1 MRLAIKTKFSV
12 FLLIITFSSISF
24 AEAIDPPYTI
34 ERAIYTI
41 KINADKS
48 SEETVELTTL
58 LNTQVAVTTLAE
70 DQITF
75 KPSKES
81 VKVLD
86 AYTILPNGQH
96 IAVDKKKIRIKDQG
110 NEGRFQEFSD
120 KKVMVIVYPNI
131 EVGSKTYY
139 KLVKKKHQQTFKN
152 QYEKLFSYDPS
163 QAIKYVEY
171 NIEYAKNL
179 KLFVDATGLVGGKIS
194 DGKNG
199 QIRYQFTYSHPSA
212 FSNEPNQI
220 DYRDY
225 EPHLHVSSYQDPLA
239 FGRTYQKISQLK
251 TLITPEVKA
260 LAEKITV
267 GITDDY
273 QQAKALYNWVS
284 KEIRYMADLFDD
296 ADNKPHETNFIINN
310 RYGDCKDH
318 NNLLIALLTAKNIQA
333 SSALINAGDN
343 YKLTK
348 LGSHSPFDHVI
359 TYLPKWDIYLDSTI
373 GIAPFG
379 SLSINEL
386 DKPTLLT
393 GMDKIGQTKKANVA
407 DEQVVNDVIMTIQ
420 ADGSIVGTS
429 ETRFGGSKEIT
440 ARSEYMDYEGENK
453 QLLVKNHFAQFG
465 ESGTGT
471 YTPTDVYDLNTP
483 FKVTGNFTLDPVSN
497 IPGNGAIVIPVGL
510 AESVLKN
517 RGDVRPEENIHFPY
531 SCHSFYGEENTAIT
545 FPSNV
550 KVTKIPEPVLF
561 NEKGINYQASYQLQ
575 GNTVTVKRSFTNE
588 RSSTV
593 CNANDL
599 ENWKVFHKVLK
610 RDLISQI
617 VYDNN

>member
-1 MRLAIKTKFSV
+1 MRLATKTKTSV
-12 FLLIITFSSISF
+12 FLLTITFSSMIF

-34 ERAIYTI
+34 ERSIYTI

-48 SEETVELTTL
+48 SEETEELTTR
-58 LNTQVAVTTLAE
+58 LNTQVAVTTMAE

-75 KPSKES
+75 KSSKQS
-81 VKVLD
+81 VKVLE
-86 AYTILPNGQH
+86 AYTILPNGRH
-96 IAVDKKKIRIKDQG
+96 IAVDKKNIHIKDQE
-110 NEGRFQEFSD
+110 NDSRFQQFSD

-139 KLVKKKHQQTFKN
+139 KVVKKKHQQTFKN
-152 QYEKLFSYDPS
+152 QYEKFLAYDPS
-163 QAIKYVEY
+163 QAVKYVEY

-179 KLFVDATGLVGGKIS
+179 KLFVDALNLKGGRIS

-199 QIRYQFTYSHPSA
+199 QIRYQYTYSHPSA
-212 FSNEPNQI
+212 FSSEPDQI
-220 DYRDY
+220 DSADY
-225 EPHLHVSSYQDPLA
+225 EPHLHISSYQDPLA
-239 FGRTYQKISQLK
+239 FGRVFQKTSQPK
-251 TLITPEVKA
+251 ILITPEVNA
-260 LAEKITV
+260 LANKITV

-273 QQAKALYNWVS
+273 QQAKAIYNWVS
-284 KEIRYMADLFDD
+284 KEIRYVADLFDD
-296 ADNKPHETNFIINN
+296 ADNTPHETNYIIDK

-348 LGSHSPFDHVI
+348 LGSHIPFDHVI
-359 TYLPKWDIYLDSTI
+359 TYLPKWGIYLDSTI
-373 GIAPFG
+373 GTAPFG
-379 SLSINEL
+379 NLSLHEL

-393 GMDKIGQTKKANVA
+393 GLDKIGQTKKAKVT
-407 DEQVVNDVIMTIQ
+407 DEQVINDVKMTIQ

-429 ETRFGGSKEIT
+429 ETRFGGSKEIL

-471 YTPTDVYDLNTP
+471 YTPADVYDLNTP
-483 FKVTGNFTLDPVSN
+483 FTVTGHFTLDPVSN

-517 RGDVRPEENIHFPY
+517 RGDVRPEEKIHFPY

-545 FPSNV
+545 FPDNV
-550 KVTKIPEPVLF
+550 KVTKIPAPVLF
-561 NEKGINYQASYQLQ
+561 NEKGINYQATYQQQ
-575 GNTVTVKRSFTNE
+575 GNTVTIKRSFTND
-588 RSSTV
+588 RPSTV

-599 ENWKVFHKVLK
+599 DNWKVFHKVLK
-610 RDLISQI
+610 RDLRSQI
-617 VYDNN
+617 IYE